1 MEITKLSP
9 GTALAV
15 GKTECWI
22 INDGK
27 ILNEFTQQ
35 TFIESTLCTRHML
48 AINHFRQQ

>member
-9 GTALAV
+9 GTVLAI
-15 GKTECWI
+15 GKTEWWI

-27 ILNEFTQQ
+27 FLNEFTQQ
-35 TFIESTLCTRHML
+35 KCIEWTLCNRHML